1 MNQRN
6 AVSEHNITKLM
17 DDVEVLMRLLVN
29 NNKAALYHLECG
41 GARVRAMGA
50 LDVSVAL
57 GLDARS
63 AVTLASTVELLH
75 NASLIHDD
83 LQDNDPDRR
92 GHEAVWLKFSKSAAI
107 CAGDLLI
114 AKAFGELANISTPI
128 VLPKLLRHVQEA
140 VSLTIEGQCKDLDSQ
155 SIKTL
160 AGYEK
165 VASEKSGPLLRLPLE
180 LPLIASGNEKC
191 LNDTNVAISYFAIA
205 YQIADDLCDRESDR
219 ARGQLNIVN
228 ILAED
233 MAMDEAINLAKS
245 RAQYLL
251 RKCLSKL
258 DMLPNNS
265 GKIFIELAQSLMLKV
280 KSYRYE

>member
-1 MNQRN
+1 
-6 AVSEHNITKLM
+6 
-17 DDVEVLMRLLVN
+17 
-29 NNKAALYHLECG
+29 
-41 GARVRAMGA
+41 MGA
-50 LDVSVAL
+50 LDVSIAL
-57 GLDARS
+57 GLDHQS

-92 GHEAVWLKFSKSAAI
+92 GHEAVWSKFGDSAAI
-107 CAGDLLI
+107 CAGDLSI
-114 AKAFGELANISTPI
+114 AKAFGELANISNPI
-128 VLPKLLRHVQEA
+128 VLPHLLRHVQEA
-140 VSLTIEGQCKDLDSQ
+140 VSLTIEGQCKDLDSK

-165 VASEKSGPLLRLPLE
+165 VAAEKSGPLLRLPLE
-180 LPLIASGNEKC
+180 LPLIASGNEDC

-233 MAMDEAINLAKS
+233 MTMEEAINLAKS

-265 GKIFIELAQSLMLKV
+265 GKVFIELAQNLMLKV